1 MNSSNA
7 RHSVIVP
14 LLLLCAAIAA
24 SFIASSGPIQWM
36 DNGVFLA
43 DATTGEYFS
52 QSLGPLDHPF
62 YHVFSSLFYA
72 LFGSQVLSLMNSLLL
87 LPLAWIIYRLAISVG
102 ATAHQALL
110 AATATVL
117 AHAVFWVST
126 KAEVYL
132 LHTLFVLLG
141 YAVQFS
147 ANPRLTPLRKLF
159 IIGVLTGLSASIHQL
174 TFIVMLPLY
183 IQLLYQHKAR
193 ILMTVPGFMLGF
205 ATAAPA
211 VFNDL
216 NAGMSLIDI
225 ARRYLTGAS
234 TTIAGPEWESSLF
247 RFDDLW
253 HEKNSVVLLLLS
265 LIGPQIAGL
274 LLFPKDS
281 RLRLLW
287 SAAMLNLVFAISYNV
302 TDRFTF
308 FLPGIAMLGVIGMIQ
323 LPALLPR
330 NRAGTAL
337 LNASV
342 LTSPLVIMLAWSL
355 YASGVVNL
363 PTHKEKLPFRE
374 DIHYF
379 MVPYLPDRSA
389 EQFVNAYE
397 QSVPEGALIIADWTP
412 MGAIR
417 SAQAVGLLRG
427 RRLAMCGDNID
438 IRAYLGNPGVYLARL
453 SYCAMIAEH
462 YALEDKPVG
471 FALHTK

>member
-159 IIGVLTGLSASIHQL
+159 IIGVLTGVSASIHQL

-247 RFDDLW
+247 RFDALW

-287 SAAMLNLVFAISYNV
+287 SAAMLNLIFAISYNV

-308 FLPGIAMLGVIGMIQ
+308 FLPGIAMLSVIGMIQ

-427 RRLAMCGDNID
+427 RKLAMCGDNID

>member
-1 MNSSNA
+1 MTSSHA
-7 RHSVIVP
+7 RPSITIA
-14 LLLLCAAIAA
+14 LLLLCAAIVA

-36 DNGVFLA
+36 DNGMFLA
-43 DATTGEYFS
+43 NATTGEYFS

-62 YHVFSSLFYA
+62 FHFFSTLFYTV
-72 LFGSQVLSLMNSLLL
+72 FGSQVLSLMNSLLL
-87 LPLAWIIYRLAISVG
+87 LPLAWIIYQLATRVG
-102 ATAHQALL
+102 ATPRQALL
-110 AATATVL
+110 AATATIL

-132 LHTLFVLLG
+132 LHTLFVLAG

-147 ANPRLTPLRKLF
+147 ASPRLTPLKKLF
-159 IIGVLTGLSASIHQL
+159 VIGVLTGLSASIHQL

-193 ILMTVPGFMLGF
+193 MLMTVPGFILGF
-205 ATAAPA
+205 ATAAVA
-211 VFNDL
+211 VSNDL
-216 NAGMSLIDI
+216 NAGMGLIDI
-225 ARRYLTGAS
+225 VRRYLTGAS
-234 TTIAGPEWESSLF
+234 TTLAGPEWEGSLF

-265 LIGPQIAGL
+265 LIGPQVAGL
-274 LLFPKDS
+274 LLFPADS

-287 SAAMLNLVFAISYNV
+287 SAALLNLVFAISYNV

-308 FLPGIAMLGVIGMIQ
+308 FLPGIAMLSIIGIIQ

-330 NRAGTAL
+330 NRAGIAL
-337 LNASV
+337 LNISV
-342 LTSPLVIMLAWSL
+342 LTSPLVIMLAYSL

-363 PTHKEKLPFRE
+363 PTHKEKLPFRD

-389 EQFVNAYE
+389 EQFVKAYE
-397 QSVPEGALIIADWTP
+397 QLVPEGALIIADWTP

-417 SAQAVGLLRG
+417 SGQAMGVLRG
-427 RRLAMCGDNID
+427 RKLAMCGDNVD
-438 IRAYLGNPGVYLARL
+438 IRPYIGNPGVYLARL
-453 SYCAMIAEH
+453 SYCGMIADH
-462 YALEDKPVG
+462 YALEYKSVG
-471 FALHTK
+471 FALHAK

>member
-159 IIGVLTGLSASIHQL
+159 IIGVLTGVSASIHQL

-287 SAAMLNLVFAISYNV
+287 SAAMLNLIFAISYNV

-308 FLPGIAMLGVIGMIQ
+308 FLPGIAMLSVIGMTQ

-427 RRLAMCGDNID
+427 RKLAMCGDNID

>member
-1 MNSSNA
+1 MTSSPVRPSIA
-7 RHSVIVP
+7 MA
-14 LLLLCAAIAA
+14 LLLLCAAITA

-36 DNGVFLA
+36 DNGMFLA
-43 DATTGEYFS
+43 DATAGEYFS

-62 YHVFSSLFYA
+62 FHFFSSVFYA
-72 LFGSQVLSLMNSLLL
+72 VFGSQVLSLMNSLLL
-87 LPLAWIIYRLAISVG
+87 LPLAWIIYQLATRVG
-102 ATAHQALL
+102 ATARQAVL
-110 AATATVL
+110 AATATIL

-147 ANPRLTPLRKLF
+147 ASPRLTPLKKLF
-159 IIGVLTGLSASIHQL
+159 VIGVLTGLSASIHQL

-193 ILMTVPGFMLGF
+193 MLMTVPGFILGF
-205 ATAAPA
+205 ATAAVA
-211 VFNDL
+211 VSNDL
-216 NAGMSLIDI
+216 NAGMGLIDI
-225 ARRYLTGAS
+225 VRRYLTGAS
-234 TTIAGPEWESSLF
+234 TTLAGPEWEGSLF

-274 LLFPKDS
+274 LLFPADS

-287 SAAMLNLVFAISYNV
+287 SAALLNLLFAISYNV

-308 FLPGIAMLGVIGMIQ
+308 FLPGIAMLSIIGMIQ

-330 NRAGTAL
+330 NRTGIAL
-337 LNASV
+337 LNVSV
-342 LTSPLVIMLAWSL
+342 LTSPLVIMLAYSL

-363 PTHKEKLPFRE
+363 PTHKEKLPFRD

-389 EQFVNAYE
+389 EQFVKAYE
-397 QSVPEGALIIADWTP
+397 QLVPEGALIIADWTP

-417 SAQAVGLLRG
+417 SGQAMGLLRD
-427 RRLAMCGDNID
+427 RKLAMCGDNVD
-438 IRAYLGNPGVYLARL
+438 IRPYIGNPGVYLARL
-453 SYCAMIAEH
+453 SYCGMIADN
-462 YALEDKPVG
+462 YTLEDQSVG
-471 FALHTK
+471 FALHAR

>member
-159 IIGVLTGLSASIHQL
+159 IIGVLTGVSASIHQL

>member
-1 MNSSNA
+1 MSSFNA
-7 RHSVIVP
+7 RHSVVIP

-24 SFIASSGPIQWM
+24 SLIASSGPIQWM

-62 YHVFSSLFYA
+62 YHFFSSMFYA

-102 ATAHQALL
+102 ATARQALL

-132 LHTLFVLLG
+132 LHTLFVLLA

-147 ANPRLTPLRKLF
+147 AHSRWTPLKKLF
-159 IIGVLTGLSASIHQL
+159 VIGVLTGISASIHQL

-183 IQLLYQHKAR
+183 IQLLIQHKAR
-193 ILMTVPGFMLGF
+193 VLMTVPGFALGF
-205 ATAAPA
+205 ATAAVA

-216 NAGMSLIDI
+216 NAGLSLIDI

-234 TTIAGPEWESSLF
+234 TTVAGPEWEGSLF
-247 RFDDLW
+247 RFDDMW
-253 HEKNSVVLLLLS
+253 HEKNSVVLLMLS
-265 LIGPQIAGL
+265 LMGPQIAGL
-274 LLFPKDS
+274 LLYLRDS

-287 SAAMLNLVFAISYNV
+287 SAALLNLIFAISYNV

-308 FLPGIAMLGVIGMIQ
+308 FLPGIAMLSVIGMIQ
-323 LPALLPR
+323 LPALLPL

-342 LTSPLVIMLAWSL
+342 LTSPLVILLAWSL

-417 SAQAVGLLRG
+417 SGQAVGLLRG

-453 SYCAMIAEH
+453 SYCGMIADN
-462 YALEDKPVG
+462 YALEDKSVG

>member
-14 LLLLCAAIAA
+14 LLLLCTAIAA

-159 IIGVLTGLSASIHQL
+159 IIGVLTGVSASIHQL

-193 ILMTVPGFMLGF
+193 ILMTVPGFLLGF

-287 SAAMLNLVFAISYNV
+287 SAAMLNLIFAISYNV

-308 FLPGIAMLGVIGMIQ
+308 FLPGIAMLSVIGMIQ
-323 LPALLPR
+323 LLALLPC

-417 SAQAVGLLRG
+417 SAQAVGRLRG

>member
-159 IIGVLTGLSASIHQL
+159 IIGVLTGVSASIHQL

-216 NAGMSLIDI
+216 NAGVSLIDI

-287 SAAMLNLVFAISYNV
+287 SAAMLNLIFATSYNV

-308 FLPGIAMLGVIGMIQ
+308 FLPGIAMLSVIGMIQ

-417 SAQAVGLLRG
+417 SAQAVGRLRG

-462 YALEDKPVG
+462 YALEDKSVG